1 MIVSKLTRAMIEYF
15 GELRFVEH
23 ALKVYSYAA
32 SIAQLEGIE
41 GDELLT
47 IQCAAI
53 IHDIGIPNAVKIHGS
68 GKGPFQEKEGALLVP
83 EMAAKAG
90 IPEKLVPKITWL
102 VGNHHSHEKS
112 HEDILLQ
119 ILMEADYLVNMSES
133 PDRYKPSEIK
143 DFFETKTGKEYLGFL
158 FF

>member
-1 MIVSKLTRAMIEYF
+1 MTVSKLTLEMIKYF
-15 GELRFVEH
+15 NHRRYVEH
-23 ALKVYSYAA
+23 ALKVYSYAF

-53 IHDIGIPNAVKIHGS
+53 IHDIGIPNAIEKHGS
-68 GKGPFQEKEGALLVP
+68 GKGPLQEAEGTLLVP
-83 EMAAKAG
+83 DLAAAAG
-90 IPEKLVPKITWL
+90 IAESLIPKITWL
-102 VGNHHSHEKS
+102 VGNHHTHEKA

-119 ILMEADYLVNMSES
+119 ILMEADYLVNLSES
-133 PDRYKPSEIK
+133 PDRYKVDEVK
-143 DFFETKTGKEYLGFL
+143 DFFKTKTGKIYLSCL